1 MKRTRGISISYK
13 KKIKMGAGVYYTS
26 VSNIWRR
33 RNLLDMQGM
42 YLLNNTIY
50 NKNINN
56 NYTLKTKNFF
66 LQKNIKLLFKL
77 NFFNKNTS

>member
-1 MKRTRGISISYK
+1 MYYK
-13 KKIKMGAGVYYTS
+13 KKIKMDAGAYYTS

-33 RNLLDMQGM
+33 RNLLNMQGM
-42 YLLNNTIY
+42 YILHKITY
-50 NKNINN
+50 NKNVNN
-56 NYTLKTKNFF
+56 NCILKTKNLF